1 MTKMRFNHFECGR
14 LRVRVVAIRK
24 KSGVIVFIALAHFV
38 LAFDWLRGIQKA
50 IWREQRKQVKV
61 KETSRLNIRLKTI
74 FSSVHIQKRNS
85 QG

>member
-1 MTKMRFNHFECGR
+1 M
-14 LRVRVVAIRK
+14 VVAIRK
-24 KSGVIVFIALAHFV
+24 KSGAIVFHDSIALAHFV

-74 FSSVHIQKRNS
+74 FSRVRIQKRNS